1 MCFLLQPFFVE
12 GLIKIICGYRSG
24 TSYGLNLSFL
34 WGVYFEFLG
43 FGFFDLFIGFYVFS
57 VLVFGF
63 KFASLSCSVVI
74 RGVFFLSCFW
84 EVACVSITFLFLLI
98 SLCGKCLPLWDC
110 MFWFVKLFRFWCVR
124 WSWTFF
130 CPVIVCLY
138 ALFVKSPLM
147 SNFRNKMAFSYF
159 VFLFCSVPS
168 CYVC

>member
-1 MCFLLQPFFVE
+1 MC
-12 GLIKIICGYRSG
+12 
-24 TSYGLNLSFL
+24 
-34 WGVYFEFLG
+34 
-43 FGFFDLFIGFYVFS
+43 
-57 VLVFGF
+57 
-63 KFASLSCSVVI
+63 CSIVI
-74 RGVFFLSCFW
+74 RGCFFLNCFW

-168 CYVC
+168 CYVCSFWVLLFFLWGPNDRLFCVVLLLNAFIVFW